1 MKSDNGVGSNS
12 FGRQSRSSRGLQGV
26 RRWVRRFNDVHRELL
41 SRQPEPSW
49 GAVAGTTVR
58 LWLERHHVIDKRPA
72 ARRRWMIAVLSALV
86 AMAFGAGVTLAF
98 TTTSQPGSSGTQP
111 GGPAQAITPL
121 QVAAANR
128 HAAAVW
134 VAAQVGGNVYVSCD
148 PEMCGEVQQSGFPA
162 GQLNVLQ
169 PTAPDPLG
177 GTLVIA
183 TPAIQN
189 QFGVRL
195 ASVYAPL
202 VIASFGTGAEQ
213 VDIRYVPPDGAA
225 AFNAQLAAD
234 RKARISAG
242 EQLLGNKN
250 VHAGPAARALLLA
263 GQVDPR
269 LLITLS
275 ALASKMPIRLI
286 AFDDSSPGASTAVP
300 LRGAE
305 IGAAASGLPAVL
317 AFLTAQQTTYA
328 PAQKAITRMAS
339 GQSVVTVRY
348 DAPSPLD
355 LGGS

>member
-1 MKSDNGVGSNS
+1 MG
-12 FGRQSRSSRGLQGV
+12 QEIQ
-26 RRWVRRFNDVHRELL
+26 RRTPGTV

-72 ARRRWMIAVLSALV
+72 ARRRRLIVVLSTLV

-98 TTTSQPGSSGTQP
+98 TATGQPSPSGTQP
-111 GGPAQAITPL
+111 GSSAQALAPL
-121 QVAAANR
+121 QLAAANR
-128 HAAAVW
+128 HTAAVW
-134 VAAQVGGNVYVSCD
+134 VAAQVGRNVYVSCD

-234 RKARISAG
+234 RKARITAG

-250 VHAGPAARALLLA
+250 VQAGPATRALLLA

-275 ALASKMPIRLI
+275 ALASKMPLRLV
-286 AFDDSSPGASTAVP
+286 AFDDPSPGVPAAVP

-305 IGAAASGLPAVL
+305 IGAAAASLPAVL

-355 LGGS
+355 VGGS